1 MITNLKIENFRDVHN
16 VEYDRFGLINEFTGS
31 NGTGKTT
38 IIDCILW
45 LLCDETIIFKNDN
58 DKNVN
63 TFQPNEII
71 ECELTINDNVI
82 KRKYGYKLND
92 DETITNI
99 NAFYINDRR
108 VNTKKEYLSSIYNFT
123 KFNVNALNKINNL
136 KLNILKLLINPT
148 DLLEGLE
155 ESKFRTMIEK
165 LLNVDTTSILIE
177 TAEFAPLKDLFD
189 KHGND
194 VNKVR
199 DFLNQKI
206 SSSEKELLSHNANIN
221 LYKDYKYDPNYH
233 QSLIDELE
241 ELKKTNYE
249 ESNEVDNLI
258 KEKEQV
264 FYDLQESIKN
274 DNKKSRNPDLELL
287 TNKGKELKEEVNAL
301 TQKVYQLTNFKLHQL
316 ENNEIR
322 LKTVIDTAKRNL
334 ERTNRREL
342 NETKCPNCG
351 YVLSTENKEKFEK
364 AKQNDLIQYTND
376 LTNAENE
383 LKLNETNIRVSKKE
397 IENVKEELALKQ
409 KELENARVEYQK
421 LLELEKNK
429 TQLSSEKTNELET
442 RYKELEIKIR
452 DLSRAETEKRLDFN
466 TNKLQKQSELNSK
479 LLEVEKLKKYV
490 ETYNFF
496 TNAKKE
502 CLYKKQQYETKLIL
516 IKKFANS
523 EVELLN
529 NYTKEIFG
537 NEIEFIM
544 LEQAKTTNTLK
555 KVCYPKYK
563 GKDYDSW
570 NTAQRLLLA
579 IKVVEAFKN
588 YLGGV
593 DLPIIFD
600 VADNIGNTIIDEIYE
615 TSKSQMF
622 FTTVKREDDHLRE
635 LIIRK

>member
-1 MITNLKIENFRDVHN
+1 M
-16 VEYDRFGLINEFTGS
+16 
-31 NGTGKTT
+31 
-38 IIDCILW
+38 
-45 LLCDETIIFKNDN
+45 
-58 DKNVN
+58 
-63 TFQPNEII
+63 
-71 ECELTINDNVI
+71 
-82 KRKYGYKLND
+82 
-92 DETITNI
+92 
-99 NAFYINDRR
+99 
-108 VNTKKEYLSSIYNFT
+108 
-123 KFNVNALNKINNL
+123 
-136 KLNILKLLINPT
+136 
-148 DLLEGLE
+148 
-155 ESKFRTMIEK
+155 
-165 LLNVDTTSILIE
+165 
-177 TAEFAPLKDLFD
+177 
-189 KHGND
+189 
-194 VNKVR
+194 
-199 DFLNQKI
+199 
-206 SSSEKELLSHNANIN
+206 
-221 LYKDYKYDPNYH
+221 
-233 QSLIDELE
+233 
-241 ELKKTNYE
+241 
-249 ESNEVDNLI
+249 
-258 KEKEQV
+258 
-264 FYDLQESIKN
+264 
-274 DNKKSRNPDLELL
+274 
-287 TNKGKELKEEVNAL
+287 
-301 TQKVYQLTNFKLHQL
+301 
-316 ENNEIR
+316 
-322 LKTVIDTAKRNL
+322 
-334 ERTNRREL
+334 
-342 NETKCPNCG
+342 
-351 YVLSTENKEKFEK
+351 
-364 AKQNDLIQYTND
+364 
-376 LTNAENE
+376 
-383 LKLNETNIRVSKKE
+383 
-397 IENVKEELALKQ
+397 ALKQ

-421 LLELEKNK
+421 LLELEKSK
-429 TQLSSEKTNELET
+429 TQLSSEKTNELEK

-466 TNKLQKQSELNSK
+466 TKKLQNQSELNSK

-579 IKVVEAFKN
+579 IKVVESFKN

-622 FTTVKREDDHLRE
+622 FTTVKREDNHLRE